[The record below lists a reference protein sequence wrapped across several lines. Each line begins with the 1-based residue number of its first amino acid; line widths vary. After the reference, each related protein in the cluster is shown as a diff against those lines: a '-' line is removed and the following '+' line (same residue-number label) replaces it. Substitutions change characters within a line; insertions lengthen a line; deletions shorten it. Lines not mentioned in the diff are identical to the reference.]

1 MWSATARPNTPDP
14 CPSAAPVISANL
26 SQNIQSVVVKVW
38 VDDYWASGILIGRSG
53 DRYAVLTNKHVLNN
67 GEQYQVQTS
76 DGRKRGAAPLSVVQF
91 GEQDLGILTFN
102 DPNHHYPLVAIGDL
116 SLPEV
121 GTPVTAAGFP
131 FNYKLDLPNEV
142 STTIGSNGET
152 LILPGNLL
160 LTNGQISRVVDRQFR
175 QGYQVGYTNLVLKGM
190 SGGPLVNE
198 QGCLVGING
207 RHAYPI
213 WGNPYVFKDGS
224 RPADEEAATLI
235 RSSWAIPVSTVLPAL
250 QSIAG
255 WQWGSHCP
263 STRFVVDAAHPGQ
276 VAAVTGLQLL
286 GSGIARSPVALSR
299 GSLPI
304 LPATPLAAITRVQI
318 GPTLVLGVILTRE
331 IQGDRRYQYRVLL
344 LGNHWAVGSPANLVT
359 AEGQT
364 YPAQVGQI
372 WPKEQLTLVEFRSH
386 RPYDTVQ
393 LGRLSSDV
401 GAPVRMIGL
410 QAWPGSEQFAKTP
423 LAATVLPV
431 SYPATLALGS
441 LADSANPTAQLC
453 SLPVP
458 GLAKGA
464 WPLFD
469 RYQRLTGWLQ
479 LPPTTPEIAPS
490 SPALSPSAEP
500 DSRSSSFTP
509 MTRPPLAPL
518 PLNNIKAPVIALPPQ
533 IWQLLDRP
541 SAATV
546 DHSQS

>member
-1 MWSATARPNTPDP
+1 MWSATARPDTPDP

-67 GEQYQVQTS
+67 GEQYQIQTS
-76 DGRKRGAAPLSVVQF
+76 DGRKRGAALLSVVQF
-91 GEQDLGILTFN
+91 GDQDLGILTFN

-121 GTPVTAAGFP
+121 GTPVAAAGFP
-131 FNYKLDLPNEV
+131 FNYKLDLSSEV
-142 STTIGSNGET
+142 PPTIGPNGKT
-152 LILPGNLL
+152 LILPGNLW

-190 SGGPLVNE
+190 SGGPLVDE

-235 RSSWAIPVSTVLPAL
+235 RSSWAIPISTVLPAL

-255 WQWGSHCP
+255 WQWGSHCL
-263 STRFVVDAAHPGQ
+263 STRFMVSAAHPGQ

-286 GSGIARSPVALSR
+286 GSGIARSPIDLSR
-299 GSLPI
+299 GSLSI

-318 GPTLVLGVILTRE
+318 GPTLALGVILTRE

-344 LGNHWAVGSPANLVT
+344 SGNRWAVGSPANLVT

-372 WPKEQLTLVEFRSH
+372 WSEDQFTLVEFHSH
-386 RPYDTVQ
+386 RPYNTVQ
-393 LGRLSSDV
+393 IGRLSSGV
-401 GAPVRMIGL
+401 GAPVTVIGL

-423 LAATVLPV
+423 LATTVLPV
-431 SYPATLALGS
+431 SYPATLTLGS
-441 LADSANPTAQLC
+441 LGDSANPTAQLC

-479 LPPTTPEIAPS
+479 PPPTIPEIAS
-490 SPALSPSAEP
+490 SSSAPSPSVEP
-500 DSRSSSFTP
+500 DSRSSSLTP
-509 MTRPPLAPL
+509 TTSPPLTPL
-518 PLNNIKAPVIALPPQ
+518 SLNNIKAPVIALPPQ
-533 IWQLLDRP
+533 IWQLLDQQ

-546 DHSQS
+546 DRSQS